1 MKKASYKYMKNKQ
14 RPIEINLMGNG
25 RGTLNFE
32 SDCDE
37 LKDIMYVDD
46 IGNLTFEEWLCPT
59 TCKLEDLKDFYF
71 YKVIEKLGPSD
82 IWSKKIREEKSIY
95 MQLVNYVISFLFDG
109 VSINEILRNLLSI
122 SSSNNLYI
130 EKLNKMGYVATL
142 TLIQLEVTK
151 RLLNDLSNSDNYMS
165 TVADSKEYLIYKC
178 IQMLSLLYL
187 KQAKKCIKVLKN
199 NQLYYSNIMLEEE
212 DVTLLFKN
220 KDFNQYFL
228 CLMEKKVTFVSSILQ
243 EIGIK
248 SLIDSLEKY
257 GEGVYPFSDKEYEN
271 MKYNVDAQPNYE
283 YLLSESKNKKVV
295 DLFSNVR
302 VFDEFDKID
311 TSSKN
316 LKAWEKLA
324 AGSSQLLQYY
334 ADNTYEYKSEGCIE
348 DLFSKMLRK
357 YKDTYLISNYSEVFN
372 DMDLTKVLSYLII
385 SRNDIEMKLMTQM
398 GEDTDSNYVSKMT
411 TKNLY
416 LSLHVLI
423 IDIAPDIIDTLPLME
438 WARKNDRKLYED
450 LLKNPCVNRNF
461 SIAVK
466 YNKKLS
472 EAKSAGVVAFPYLQ
486 KSIVSDHAIPD
497 SLMERLSGYNIMY
510 SVDCSIKSF
519 LFKEMLCQ
527 IEDWLDIRVNAYN
540 LVMEK
545 ISRYCRNMADKLEN
559 YVETDKP
566 DEQKIIEDITD
577 TVVGYYIEE
586 KKKEAEA
593 KKATIR
599 IIELEKQRMLQKVQI
614 QIEEYG
620 SIRELIELLKEGKAH
635 PKSEIKSVED
645 ILSTPIEVNNI
656 KDEDGCIISFDTSLN
671 LIQNVFYGMCM
682 GNAESPD
689 GTNKVEELMHL
700 LCMFYFRFEEDEID
714 FPLAILINMCRILL
728 NGEKSKLK
736 EVLSKMDTYVELSK
750 YINDFLLVVYKNEY
764 KVSKKKIKTVEEV
777 KKFLCDE
784 ISAFK
789 FHICRYGKGFSANY
803 SISPELA
810 DEMYSLKFNEDVKL
824 DLESGDSFIMAFP
837 DFEIQTSLNS
847 DKFECK
853 ITVNS
858 RNRFIKL
865 CTVKYN
871 KDINKLLNSD
881 VYIDNYS
888 LLGLLS
894 RVNNDI
900 LSWGKNGIM
909 LNPGEVTLNSL
920 VNPGAIGSKIYNKF
934 PEEVENYV
942 RKIQEWTGETL
953 AKNFIMSFLAEGV
966 EKSQEYIKGFI
977 RSMINVHLNTMYYK
991 QSGFLN
997 EEDLGDGKLKELVLA
1012 QEYYKLKKIS
1022 SKKFDSN
1029 KIDLESFKYAPILK
1043 VPKNTEEILKFQV
1056 FLLKLGV
1063 YGSEYIKL
1071 PERFYTEEGQKYL
1084 EEVYK
1089 MLIEK
1094 DSEDVIV
1101 DEYVKNFLFDEVKFK
1116 FPFLDDKLKF
1126 TESIKVDP
1134 DNLKCSYMEKL
1145 GESLVLYDCEWS
1157 DGKLTINDE
1166 AYLDYIDSF
1175 YFYFTK
1181 NGRLNEYNI
1190 YSPVV
1195 EDMSKINEET
1205 KKFAD
1210 SMREAQAVMVYSYVL
1225 YVILI
1230 LERNRIMQMAEN
1242 TRNRKFVGKII
1253 QKDMEDE
1260 LNVDESEI
1268 DETSNKS
1275 DGNVQSED
1283 TKQSVTIRKNSLN
1296 EEENSFLDTL
1306 SPEEFRLLEEIS
1318 EVNGVKVVNLG
1329 NLFFKKMNRL
1339 MQGIRSLERVAPR
1352 YKVKSWA
1359 VRGYTRTSK
1368 NGVIS
1373 YIEGGVRRRNT
1384 ELLDKD
1390 AIERQEKILSL
1401 DDILKSSN
1409 IFEDK

>member
-95 MQLVNYVISFLFDG
+95 MQLVNYAISFLFEG

-122 SSSNNLYI
+122 SSSNNVYI

-283 YLLSESKNKKVV
+283 YFLSESKNKKVV

-334 ADNTYEYKSEGCIE
+334 ADSNYEYKSEGCIE

-372 DMDLTKVLSYLII
+372 DMDLAKVLSYLII

-559 YVETDKP
+559 YGETDKS

-593 KKATIR
+593 KKAIKR
-599 IIELEKQRMLQKVQI
+599 AIELEEQRILQKIQVQI
-614 QIEEYG
+614 GEYG
-620 SIRELIELLKEGKAH
+620 SVRELIELLKEDKVH
-635 PKSEIKSVED
+635 PRSKIKSAED
-645 ILSTPIEVNNI
+645 ILLTPIEISSI
-656 KDEDGCIISFDTSLN
+656 KDEDGCIISFDAALD
-671 LIQNVFYGMCM
+671 LVQNVFYGVCS
-682 GNAESPD
+682 GKAESPS
-689 GTNKVEELMHL
+689 GSNTVEELMQL

-714 FPLAILINMCRILL
+714 FPLAILINLCRSTLSDKGSGL
-728 NGEKSKLK
+728 RK
-736 EVLSKMDTYVELSK
+736 VLHAMD
-750 YINDFLLVVYKNEY
+750 EY
-764 KVSKKKIKTVEEV
+764 KKLSEYIDEVTFMYNNGYKLSKKKIKSAEDVN
-777 KKFLCDE
+777 KFLCDE
-784 ISAFK
+784 ISALK
-789 FHICRYGKGFSANY
+789 YQICNYGRSFSARY
-803 SISPELA
+803 SLSPEVA
-810 DEMYSLKFNEDVKL
+810 EEMYNSDFEKNMEI
-824 DLESGDSFIMAFP
+824 DLNSKESFLIGFP
-837 DFEIQTSLNS
+837 DFGIQTTLDGNR
-847 DKFECK
+847 FECK

-858 RNRFIKL
+858 KNRYVDLF
-865 CTVKYN
+865 TVKCGKN
-871 KDINKLLNSD
+871 IHDLLNSD
-881 VYIDNYS
+881 LCISNHS

-894 RVNNDI
+894 YTNNDVI
-900 LSWGKNGIM
+900 AWGKNGT
-909 LNPGEVTLNSL
+909 LVGKGEVVLDKL
-920 VNPGAIGSKIYNKF
+920 VNPGIIGSKLYNKF
-934 PEEVENYV
+934 PKEAENYV
-942 RKIQEWTGETL
+942 RKIQAWTGESLTT
-953 AKNFIMSFLAEGV
+953 NFVVAFLAEGV
-966 EKSQEYIKGFI
+966 EKHREYFKKFAY
-977 RSMINVHLNTMYYK
+977 SMINMHLNAMYYK

-1012 QEYYKLKKIS
+1012 PEYHKLKKIS
-1022 SKKFDSN
+1022 NKKFDSN

>member
-1 MKKASYKYMKNKQ
+1 MKKVSYKGMKIKQ
-14 RPIEINLMGNG
+14 RPIEINLAENG
-25 RGTLNFE
+25 RNILNFE

-37 LKDIMYVDD
+37 LKHISHVDD
-46 IGNLTFEEWLCPT
+46 IGNLTFEEWLCPDM
-59 TCKLEDLKDFYF
+59 CKLEDLKDFYF

-95 MQLVNYVISFLFDG
+95 MQLVNYAISFLFEG
-109 VSINEILRNLLSI
+109 VSINEILQNLLSV
-122 SSSNNLYI
+122 SSSNNVYI
-130 EKLNKMGYVATL
+130 DKLNKMGYVATL

-151 RLLNDLSNSDNYMS
+151 TLLNAVSNSDNYMFTMS
-165 TVADSKEYLIYKC
+165 DSKQDFIYTY
-178 IQMLSLLYL
+178 IQMISLLYL
-187 KQAKKCIKVLKN
+187 KKAKKCINVLKN
-199 NQLYYSNIMLEEE
+199 KQLYHSYIMLEEE
-212 DVTLLFKN
+212 DMTYLFKN
-220 KDFNQYFL
+220 KDFKQYFL
-228 CLMEKKVTFVSSILQ
+228 CLMERKVSFVSNILQ
-243 EIGIK
+243 KIGIK
-248 SLIDSLEKY
+248 SLIDNLEKY
-257 GEGVYPFSDKEYEN
+257 DEGVYPFSDKEYEN
-271 MKYNVDAQPNYE
+271 MKNTVDAQPNYE
-283 YLLSESKNKKVV
+283 YFLSKSKNKKVV

-316 LKAWEKLA
+316 LKAWERLA

-334 ADNTYEYKSEGCIE
+334 GNSNYEYKSEGCIE

-372 DMDLTKVLSYLII
+372 DMDLIQVLSYLII
-385 SRNDIEMKLMTQM
+385 SRSDIEMRLMTQM
-398 GEDTDSNYVSKMT
+398 DEDIDSNYVSKLT

-416 LSLHVLI
+416 LALHVLI
-423 IDIAPDIIDTLPLME
+423 IDMAPDIIDTLPLME

-472 EAKSAGVVAFPYLQ
+472 EAKSAVVVAFPYLQ
-486 KSIVSDHAIPD
+486 KSIVNDHAISD

-510 SVDCSIKSF
+510 YVDCSIKSF
-519 LFKEMLCQ
+519 LFKEMLWQ
-527 IEDWLDIRVNAYN
+527 VEDWLDIRITAYN
-540 LVMEK
+540 IVMEK
-545 ISRYCRNMADKLEN
+545 IYRYCRNTADKLEN
-559 YVETDKP
+559 YVEIGKS
-566 DEQKIIEDITD
+566 DEQKIVEDITD

-593 KKATIR
+593 KESIRR
-599 IIELEKQRMLQKVQI
+599 IIELEKQSLLQKVQI

-620 SIRELIELLKEGKAH
+620 SIRELIENLKEGKVH
-635 PKSEIKSVED
+635 PKSKIKSVED
-645 ILSTPIEVNNI
+645 ILLTPIKVNNI

-671 LIQNVFYGMCM
+671 LIQNVFYGVCM
-682 GNAESPD
+682 GNEESPD

-714 FPLAILINMCRILL
+714 FPLAILINICRILL
-728 NGEKSKLK
+728 NGEKSKLN

-750 YINDFLLVVYKNEY
+750 YITDFLVVVYKNGY
-764 KVSKKKIKTVEEV
+764 KVSKKKIKTVEDV

-789 FHICRYGKGFSANY
+789 FHICRYGKGLSANY

-847 DKFECK
+847 DEFECK

-858 RNRFIKL
+858 KNRFIKL
-865 CTVKYN
+865 FTVKYN

-900 LSWGKNGIM
+900 ISWGKNGIM
-909 LNPGEVTLNSL
+909 LNPGEVILNNL

-991 QSGFLN
+991 QSGFLV
-997 EEDLGDGKLKELVLA
+997 EENLENQERKELVLA
-1012 QEYYKLKKIS
+1012 PEYYKWKKIN
-1022 SKKFDSN
+1022 SKQFDSGR
-1029 KIDLESFKYAPILK
+1029 IDLEEFRYAPILK
-1043 VPKNTEEILKFQV
+1043 VTDNVVDILKFQV
-1056 FLLKLGV
+1056 FLIKLGL
-1063 YGSEYIKL
+1063 YGSKYVKL
-1071 PERFYTEEGQKYL
+1071 PERFYKEEEQNHL
-1084 EEVYK
+1084 EEVYN
-1089 MLIEK
+1089 MLMKEGN
-1094 DSEDVIV
+1094 EDVIIGE
-1101 DEYVKNFLFDEVKFK
+1101 DVKSFLFDDVKFE
-1116 FPFLDDKLKF
+1116 FPLLKDKLKL
-1126 TESIKVDP
+1126 TNSGKIDP
-1134 DNLKCSYMEKL
+1134 ENLRCYYLNRL
-1145 GESLVLYDCEWS
+1145 GESLVLYDCEY
-1157 DGKLTINDE
+1157 DGEKITIKDE
-1166 AYLDYIDSF
+1166 AYLDYIESF
-1175 YFYFTK
+1175 YFYFN

-1195 EDMSKINEET
+1195 EDMRKINEET
-1205 KKFAD
+1205 
-1210 SMREAQAVMVYSYVL
+1210 MRIAELIREEQAITVYSYVV
-1225 YVILI
+1225 YAILI
-1230 LERNRIMQMAEN
+1230 LDRHRIIQLVEN
-1242 TRNRKFVGKII
+1242 TRNRKFIGKII
-1253 QKDMEDE
+1253 PENE
-1260 LNVDESEI
+1260 VDYEKVYSDDSKNKEEVESDAKEN
-1268 DETSNKS
+1268 E
-1275 DGNVQSED
+1275 EE
-1283 TKQSVTIRKNSLN
+1283 KQAITIRRNSLN
-1296 EEENSFLDTL
+1296 DEENRFLDTL
-1306 SPEEFRLLEEIS
+1306 SPEEFRLLEDVS
-1318 EVNGVKVVNLG
+1318 DVNGVKVINLG

-1352 YKVKSWA
+1352 YKIKSWA

-1368 NGVIS
+1368 NGVVS

-1401 DDILKSSN
+1401 DDVLKTTN